1 MEEGISKSKKKKLK
15 KKRKKQRE
23 LLEAQ
28 LKEMEGLHVD
38 PEVNPELIP
47 SPKVQSPRFAPQFR
61 RQNPIPRN

>member
-23 LLEAQ
+23 LLEQQ

-38 PEVNPELIP
+38 PEVNPELVP
-47 SPKVQSPRFAPQFR
+47 PVKVRLGSFFELLT
-61 RQNPIPRN
+61 